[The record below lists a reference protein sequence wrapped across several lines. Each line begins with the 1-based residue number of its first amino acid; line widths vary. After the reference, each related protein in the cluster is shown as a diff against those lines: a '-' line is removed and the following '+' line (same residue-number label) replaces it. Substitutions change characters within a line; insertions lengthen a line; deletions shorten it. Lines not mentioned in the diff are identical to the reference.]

1 MQGDEQQLPAAASDL
16 ALAGDQLVARLGRT
30 PGPWVAALLARLVDD
45 VAHRRVANAEGDLL
59 AWSERIV
66 ASERPDSIA

>member
-1 MQGDEQQLPAAASDL
+1 
-16 ALAGDQLVARLGRT
+16 VARLGRT

-66 ASERPDSIA
+66 VSERPDSIA

>member
-1 MQGDEQQLPAAASDL
+1 
-16 ALAGDQLVARLGRT
+16 VARLGRT

-59 AWSERIV
+59 TWSERIV